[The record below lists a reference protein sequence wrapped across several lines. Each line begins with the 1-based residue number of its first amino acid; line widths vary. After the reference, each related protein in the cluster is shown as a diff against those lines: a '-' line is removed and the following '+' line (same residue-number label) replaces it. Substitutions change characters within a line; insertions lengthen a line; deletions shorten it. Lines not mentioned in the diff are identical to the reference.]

1 MDDIPFVIHH
11 DIHQILGVI
20 HGIPSQLPQS
30 FCKYGS
36 TGNPEVGENATMA
49 WCVGHEGGNWFV
61 GSWDFHL

>member
-11 DIHQILGVI
+11 DIHQILGVL

-36 TGNPEVGENATMA
+36 TGNPEVKTPRWLGEDMK
-49 WCVGHEGGNWFV
+49 VGI
-61 GSWDFHL
+61 GSLARGIHL